1 MESLTLEIYRM
12 RKGGKYMYMYIY
24 LHTHTHTHIYI
35 YTYIFIWR
43 WAWQPIPVFL
53 PGEPPWTE
61 EPGRIQPMGSQSQ
74 TQLTKKHAHA
84 RAQSLSRVWLFGD
97 SMDCSS
103 PGSSV
108 HGDFPGKKTGVGCHF
123 LLQRIFL
130 AQRLNLYLLH
140 WQVDSLP
147 LETPEKC
154 LYPSLVLKWCK

>member
-84 RAQSLSRVWLFGD
+84 RAQSLSRV
-97 SMDCSS
+97 
-103 PGSSV
+103 
-108 HGDFPGKKTGVGCHF
+108 
-123 LLQRIFL
+123 
-130 AQRLNLYLLH
+130 
-140 WQVDSLP
+140 
-147 LETPEKC
+147 
-154 LYPSLVLKWCK
+154 